1 MDDFQFLKE
10 EITSPKFNKRI
21 FYAKNAKKYIDLM
34 SIDFF
39 VNNYIPFIANYIYND
54 ENIEEV
60 LTEYSKTF
68 TEFLKYLG
76 NEVTFQNYSKINTNN
91 NESDKTEENTKYINS
106 IALII
111 KCFFEKFFINEDEI
125 LKETTFNNIKELFLE
140 LDNYIL
146 LKKEFENY
154 FNINKIIKDLNQSE
168 TGEDNK
174 IVFSIFSLLYPL
186 IIDDEQKIANYCNK
200 FKLILKNYNQLKKKR
215 LLIQNIFNI
224 IPFIKNS
231 VNKIKSVIF

>member
-21 FYAKNAKKYIDLM
+21 FYAKNAKKYIELM
-34 SIDFF
+34 SIDLF

-76 NEVTFQNYSKINTNN
+76 NEATFQNYSKININNN
-91 NESDKTEENTKYINS
+91 NESDKTEENNKYNNS

-125 LKETTFNNIKELFLE
+125 LKETTFNNIKDLFLE
-140 LDNYIL
+140 LDKYIL
-146 LKKEFENY
+146 LKT
-154 FNINKIIKDLNQSE
+154 I
-168 TGEDNK
+168 
-174 IVFSIFSLLYPL
+174 
-186 IIDDEQKIANYCNK
+186 
-200 FKLILKNYNQLKKKR
+200 
-215 LLIQNIFNI
+215 
-224 IPFIKNS
+224 
-231 VNKIKSVIF
+231 

>member
-21 FYAKNAKKYIDLM
+21 FYAKNAKKYIELM
-34 SIDFF
+34 SIDLF
-39 VNNYIPFIANYIYND
+39 VNNYIPFISKYIYNE

-76 NEVTFQNYSKINTNN
+76 NETTFQNYSKIILDN
-91 NESDKTEENTKYINS
+91 NESDKIEENSMYNYS
-106 IALII
+106 IDLII
-111 KCFFEKFFINEDEI
+111 NCFFEKFFINEDEI

-146 LKKEFENY
+146 LKKEFENIL
-154 FNINKIIKDLNQSE
+154 NINKIFKDSNES
-168 TGEDNK
+168 
-174 IVFSIFSLLYPL
+174 
-186 IIDDEQKIANYCNK
+186 
-200 FKLILKNYNQLKKKR
+200 
-215 LLIQNIFNI
+215 
-224 IPFIKNS
+224 
-231 VNKIKSVIF
+231 